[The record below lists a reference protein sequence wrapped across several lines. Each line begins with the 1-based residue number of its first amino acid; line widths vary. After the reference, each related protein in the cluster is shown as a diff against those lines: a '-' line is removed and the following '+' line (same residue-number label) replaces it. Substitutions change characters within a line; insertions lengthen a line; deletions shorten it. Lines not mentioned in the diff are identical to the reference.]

1 MIKVFDNSNNGTDI
15 PADKKIDTWLIMTDG
30 TDGTNGKL
38 MTGYGAGYIGYS
50 AGYGKNSKTIA
61 GKIIARYARTLTVLS
76 ITFFETDST
85 PDVGTMEIMDGCSN
99 DITAYG
105 IGSLLWRL
113 REDLAKWHGIKFAC
127 RETEMISRWK
137 QELEQNG
144 YVVIK
149 KTHQD
154 ETEQIINS

>member
-1 MIKVFDNSNNGTDI
+1 MIKVFDNGTDI

-30 TDGTNGKL
+30 TNGTNGKL
-38 MTGYGAGYIGYS
+38 KAGYSAGYGAGYTGYS
-50 AGYGKNSKTIA
+50 TGYGKNSKTIA
-61 GKIIARYARTLTVLS
+61 GKIIAHYARTLTVLS

-113 REDLAKWHGIKFAC
+113 RDDLAKWHGIKFAC

-144 YVVIK
+144 YVVI
-149 KTHQD
+149 
-154 ETEQIINS
+154 